1 MNTEAVLD
9 ALQLPAAALINHR
22 VPKTLLV
29 DHGAPTAADKRHIEA
44 GIDELR
50 WVATL
55 KPTTVGIATF
65 KDDTREALELAVLTL
80 RLKPN
85 AKPTRSG
92 AKVPRL
98 VELVHRA
105 VPYHLMLLTEPAPGS
120 APDQLHLSLADKR
133 WALNERDKAVL
144 DGDPVSCET
153 HTLDEPVQQSLLKA
167 LALPQLPRGDLYA
180 LYRGWIK
187 AVQAA
192 NAAAITGDFTPAA
205 SDQHADARAAGLRAC
220 AELEGRIASLKA
232 AAAKEKQLPRRVQ
245 LNLEL
250 KTLRAELDAARST
263 L

>member
-1 MNTEAVLD
+1 MNAEAILD
-9 ALQLPAAALINHR
+9 ALQLPPQAIINHR

-29 DHGAPTAADKRHIEA
+29 ENGAPTAADKRHIEA

-55 KPTTVGIATF
+55 KPTTVGVAAF
-65 KDDTREALELAVLTL
+65 KDDTREALELAVLIL
-80 RLKPN
+80 RLKPD
-85 AKPTRSG
+85 AKPTPKAS
-92 AKVPRL
+92 RL

-105 VPYHLMLLTEPAPGS
+105 VPYHLMLVTEP

-133 WALNERDKAVL
+133 WALNERDKTVL
-144 DGDPVSCET
+144 DGDIVTCEP
-153 HTLDEPVQQSLLKA
+153 HTLDETVRQSLLKA
-167 LALPQLPRGDLYA
+167 LALPQLPRTDLYA

-187 AVQAA
+187 TLQAA
-192 NAAAITGDFTPAA
+192 NAAAITGNFTPAA
-205 SDQHADARAAGLRAC
+205 TDQQAGQRAAALRAC
-220 AELEGRIASLKA
+220 AELEGRISSLRS

-250 KTLRAELDAARST
+250 KTLRAELDTARAK